1 MDKRT
6 IIFQGIL
13 MGLLF
18 VLWVLSDDVNEK
30 LNMLFLTSWLAFIW
44 RM

>member
-6 IIFQGIL
+6 IILQGIL
-13 MGLLF
+13 MALLF
-18 VLWVLSDDVNEK
+18 VLWVFSDDVNEK

>member
-1 MDKRT
+1 MDKRI

-13 MGLLF
+13 MALLF
-18 VLWVLSDDVNEK
+18 VLWVFSDDVNEK